1 MQPELAVFFLVSS
14 AQLHMS
20 HKSHYEDTWRCW
32 QGKKMSHWISWVH
45 FQFTS
50 RGEKNPMIWCYKIV
64 LLYEHKWQNSNRKLQ
79 KNIIAPPSSPVT
91 LFGAI
96 ILAAE
101 AFAIS
106 QTKGIRCLYC
116 CKKKFCLDTMISDT
130 LFQIKTKNRSFCS
143 NELKSTP
150 VDSKKGDRRA
160 KSLHSMITH
169 HINSHF

>member
-1 MQPELAVFFLVSS
+1 
-14 AQLHMS
+14 
-20 HKSHYEDTWRCW
+20 
-32 QGKKMSHWISWVH
+32 
-45 FQFTS
+45 
-50 RGEKNPMIWCYKIV
+50 MIWCYKIV

-101 AFAIS
+101 AFVIS
-106 QTKGIRCLYC
+106 QIKGVRCLYC
-116 CKKKFCLDTMISDT
+116 CKKKFCLDTMISDR
-130 LFQIKTKNRSFCS
+130 LIQIKTDNRSFCS
-143 NELKSTP
+143 NEPKSTP
-150 VDSKKGDRRA
+150 VDSKKGDRLA